1 MSLSRVD
8 ARRIF
13 KRAGA
18 CSAFMVVRDEALR
31 LPYVLDYHRALGVD
45 RFYVVDNGST
55 DGTLE
60 LVLDQPD
67 CHVFRTDDAFGAAN
81 FGMDW
86 VNALVEEYGTGS
98 WCLFID
104 ADELLVYPHS
114 ETVRLPEFCAF
125 LDQVGAEGVWAMML
139 DMYNHGPTREARYEA
154 GRPFLAT
161 CPHFDPDYVIRPS
174 VGHTRGEIVGGP
186 RLRVFYPELAAAG
199 PLRTVFRRGL
209 RSLRM
214 HRVGKLLGL
223 ARTRIGAGLPPDLRK
238 VPLIKA
244 RSGLRW
250 TSNHSTTPLAVAPV
264 TAVLLHFKFFA
275 DFHERVVREAARGEH
290 WDSAAE
296 YARYA
301 DLIAS
306 HPDATLFTSRSE
318 TFRSSAQLVDLGL
331 MRSVPELDE
340 LACRR
345 SPPLGDRNAISDVA
359 AVTEHRCADFKP
371 GLVPVPTGHPRTG
384 RAQHVR

>member
-1 MSLSRVD
+1 
-8 ARRIF
+8 
-13 KRAGA
+13 
-18 CSAFMVVRDEALR
+18 MVVRDEALR
-31 LPYVLDYHRALGVD
+31 LPYVLDYHRTLGVD
-45 RFYVVDNGST
+45 HFYVVDNGST

-60 LVLDQPD
+60 LALDQPD
-67 CHVFRTDDAFGAAN
+67 CHVFRTDDAFGAAS

-114 ETVRLPEFCAF
+114 ESVRLPQFCAF
-125 LDQVGAEGVWAMML
+125 LDGVGAEGVWAMML
-139 DMYNHGPTREARYEA
+139 DMYNDGPLREARYEA

-174 VGHTRGEIVGGP
+174 LGRRRGEIVGGP
-186 RLRVFYPELAAAG
+186 RLRVFYPELAGAG
-199 PLRTVFRRGL
+199 SLGMAFRRAL

-214 HRVGKLLGL
+214 HRAGEFLGL
-223 ARTRIGAGLPPDLRK
+223 ARTRIGAGLPPELRK

-244 RSGLRW
+244 RPGLRW
-250 TSNHSTTPLAVAPV
+250 TGNHSTTPLAVAPV

-275 DFHERVVREAARGEH
+275 DFHDRVAREAARGEH
-290 WDSAAE
+290 WDGAAE

-301 DLIAS
+301 DMIATD
-306 HPDATLFTSRSE
+306 PDATFFTSRSK
-318 TFRSSAQLVDLGL
+318 TLRSSAQLVELGL

-340 LACRR
+340 LACRPNQLR
-345 SPPLGDRNAISDVA
+345 QERHTSSAPASAGVA
-359 AVTEHRCADFKP
+359 W
-371 GLVPVPTGHPRTG
+371 
-384 RAQHVR
+384 

>member
-8 ARRIF
+8 SRRIF

-31 LPYVLDYHRALGVD
+31 LPHLLDYHRALGVD

-67 CHVFRTDDAFGAAN
+67 CHVFRTDDAFGAAS

-125 LDQVGAEGVWAMML
+125 LDRVGAEGVWAMML
-139 DMYNHGPTREARYEA
+139 DMYNQGPLRDARYEA

-174 VGHTRGEIVGGP
+174 VGDTRGEIVGGP
-186 RLRVFYPELAAAG
+186 RLRVFYPELAGAG
-199 PLRTVFRRGL
+199 PLRTVLRRGL

-223 ARTRIGAGLPPDLRK
+223 AHTRIGAGLPPELRK

-244 RSGLRW
+244 RPGLRW
-250 TSNHSTTPLAVAPV
+250 IGNHSTTPLAVAPV
-264 TAVLLHFKFFA
+264 SAVLLHFKFFA
-275 DFHERVVREAARGEH
+275 DFHERVVREAARGQH
-290 WDSAAE
+290 WDGAAE

-301 DLIAS
+301 DMIAS
-306 HPDATLFTSRSE
+306 NADAAFFTSRSE

-340 LACRR
+340 LAMRWNQPRR
-345 SPPLGDRNAISDVA
+345 ERQRSSAPASEGVA
-359 AVTEHRCADFKP
+359 W
-371 GLVPVPTGHPRTG
+371 
-384 RAQHVR
+384 